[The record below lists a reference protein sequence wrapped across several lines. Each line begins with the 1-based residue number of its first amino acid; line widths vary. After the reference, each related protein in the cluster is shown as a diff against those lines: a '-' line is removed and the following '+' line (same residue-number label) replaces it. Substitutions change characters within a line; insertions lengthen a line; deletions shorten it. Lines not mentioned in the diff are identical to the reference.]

1 MYAPRKTTT
10 GRYELIID
18 KQGDDKV
25 VKFRDSISPDGKI
38 IEPGTPEYQKIIESS
53 PLIVTG
59 DELERAEVVS
69 QAFSPE
75 VQLIFN
81 REGHDKFARASSL
94 YLKEYIAYLC

>member
-1 MYAPRKTTT
+1 MVR
-10 GRYELIID
+10 
-18 KQGDDKV
+18 
-25 VKFRDSISPDGKI
+25 FRDLTSPDGKV

-75 VQLIFN
+75 VRLIFN

-94 YLKEYIAYLC
+94 YLKSIL